1 MRRDAWLSSVV
12 TKECFV
18 LDESEIQSVQKHE
31 LSADSFYTCRLTNQA
46 VRLETSLVDLGF
58 RNIVSE
64 VELRGSVV
72 TETQAV
78 KSCVVRRA
86 LPADQEVVE
95 NIAVS
100 SFRHDRFHADALL
113 DRSRADLIKRR
124 WVAATF
130 ERGSTKDL
138 WVAERNQ
145 TVSGFCLVQRLQQ
158 VVRIDLIAVAI
169 ASQGLGIGSALVAS
183 LPACYGVPI
192 LDLEVGTQKQNEE
205 SIRLYMKCGMSV
217 SHERM
222 VFHRGS
228 F

>member
-1 MRRDAWLSSVV
+1 MRRDDWLSSVV

-46 VRLETSLVDLGF
+46 AHLQNPLLNLGF
-58 RNIVSE
+58 RRVVSE
-64 VELRGSVV
+64 VELHGSVMTDTRV
-72 TETQAV
+72 TQ
-78 KSCVVRRA
+78 SCVVRRA
-86 LPADQEVVE
+86 LPADQKVVE
-95 NIAVS
+95 NIAAS

-124 WVAATF
+124 WIAATF

-138 WVAERNQ
+138 WLAERDQ
-145 TVSGFCLVQRLQQ
+145 TVSGFCLVQRVQP

-169 ASQGLGIGSALVAS
+169 TSQGRGIGSALVAS

-205 SIRLYMKCGMSV
+205 SIRLYMRCGMSV